1 MNYEHLKSLHS
12 ARSKIQFLIQNI
24 NDESEIKKLENI
36 SKLIEVLLL
45 SSNPD
50 PKRKPILVSY
60 SPGYPIQCPKCNE
73 TRVLLFFDLRFEAR
87 YETKWNELID
97 EKKIILENRWSK
109 IKVENNWGNIDPK
122 DAVPNWLCKECY
134 DGGVI
139 LECKNE
145 NQEQIDRKILNV
157 FQRFEKTF
165 TEKSTPLYL
174 DEYGEK
180 VTLQEIHDK
189 ADIGYN
195 SLVLIAATRKQYN
208 TDNFSKYREYIK
220 NTLNKSTI
228 YYALW
233 PNTEENNI
241 EYDVLYTIETIE
253 HDEIQRHLN
262 LHNGINNGVAQKMA
276 LIIDKNGN
284 WEIIHNEK
292 A

>member
-1 MNYEHLKSLHS
+1 MSYRLEDEV
-12 ARSKIQFLIQNI
+12 QLIG
-24 NDESEIKKLENI
+24 
-36 SKLIEVLLL
+36 V

-145 NQEQIDRKILNV
+145 NQEQLDRKILNV

-165 TEKSTPLYL
+165 TEKSTPFYL

-189 ADIGYN
+189 AGIGYN

-220 NTLNKSTI
+220 NTLKKSTI

-233 PNTEENNI
+233 PNTEENNV
-241 EYDVLYTIETIE
+241 EYDVLYTIETTE
-253 HDEIQRHLN
+253 HNEIQRHLN
-262 LHNGINNGVAQKMA
+262 LHNGINNGIAQKMA

>member
-1 MNYEHLKSLHS
+1 L
-12 ARSKIQFLIQNI
+12 Q
-24 NDESEIKKLENI
+24 
-36 SKLIEVLLL
+36 
-45 SSNPD
+45 
-50 PKRKPILVSY
+50 
-60 SPGYPIQCPKCNE
+60 
-73 TRVLLFFDLRFEAR
+73 
-87 YETKWNELID
+87 TKWDELID
-97 EKKIILENRWSK
+97 QKRILLENRWEK
-109 IKVENNWGNIDPK
+109 IKDENQWEVLVKGSEK
-122 DAVPNWLCKECY
+122 PNWICKDCY
-134 DGGVI
+134 DGGIIV
-139 LECKNE
+139 EYP
-145 NQEQIDRKILNV
+145 IDKKIADEFV
-157 FQRFEKTF
+157 KYEKTF
-165 TEKSTPLYL
+165 TEKSAPLYL
-174 DEYGEK
+174 DECGEK
-180 VTLQEIHDK
+180 ITLQEIHDK
-189 ADIGYN
+189 AGIGDN

-208 TDNFSKYREYIK
+208 TDNFSQYREYIK

>member
-1 MNYEHLKSLHS
+1 M
-12 ARSKIQFLIQNI
+12 
-24 NDESEIKKLENI
+24 
-36 SKLIEVLLL
+36 
-45 SSNPD
+45 
-50 PKRKPILVSY
+50 
-60 SPGYPIQCPKCNE
+60 
-73 TRVLLFFDLRFEAR
+73 
-87 YETKWNELID
+87 
-97 EKKIILENRWSK
+97 
-109 IKVENNWGNIDPK
+109 
-122 DAVPNWLCKECY
+122 
-134 DGGVI
+134 
-139 LECKNE
+139 
-145 NQEQIDRKILNV
+145 

-189 ADIGYN
+189 AGIGYN

-208 TDNFSKYREYIK
+208 TNNFSKYREYIK
-220 NTLNKSTI
+220 NTLKKSTI

-233 PNTEENNI
+233 PNTEENNV

-262 LHNGINNGVAQKMA
+262 LHNEINNGVVQKMA